1 MFRSFIRFG
10 FRLLY
15 NEFAWTYDLVSWT
28 VSVGQWRTWQRQ
40 ALPHIVGDRILEVA
54 HGTGNLQIDLASAGY
69 KPIAFDL
76 SAAMGRIAKR
86 KLAGRR
92 LFPTFVRGRVQG
104 LPFRSDHF
112 TSIISTFPTEF
123 ITDPSAVREFYR
135 VLAPAGRIV
144 FVPAATIIPA
154 HILDRF
160 ARWLFEV
167 TGQSATPDQ
176 TSLDA
181 WTPRLAA
188 AYREAGFQMRV
199 EPVKLPRSVVWVVI
213 AQK

>member
-54 HGTGNLQIDLASAGY
+54 HGTGNLQIDLAAAGY
-69 KPIAFDL
+69 KSIAFDL

-86 KLAGRR
+86 KLAGHQ
-92 LFPTFVRGRVQG
+92 LFPPFVRGRVQG
-104 LPFRSDHF
+104 LPFRSEHF
-112 TSIISTFPTEF
+112 TTIISTFPTEF
-123 ITDPSAVREFYR
+123 IADPSAVREFYR
-135 VLAPAGRIV
+135 VLAPAGRMV

-199 EPVKLPRSVVWVVI
+199 ESVKLPRSVVWVII